1 MENIPESA
9 LGGAGLGW
17 ADLGWALGQ
26 ECWVEPS
33 LRGEMDPRQPPVQT
47 SFFKLPQVTN
57 HTIKGSLINHPSCS
71 TKRELQGSC
80 RLLLPLGGDQCLI
93 SAGPVWGGRR
103 EMKALN

>member
-1 MENIPESA
+1 MLDRTLLEERNGPQA
-9 LGGAGLGW
+9 A
-17 ADLGWALGQ
+17 
-26 ECWVEPS
+26 PS
-33 LRGEMDPRQPPVQT
+33 SDFF
-47 SFFKLPQVTN
+47 SFLFKLPQVTN